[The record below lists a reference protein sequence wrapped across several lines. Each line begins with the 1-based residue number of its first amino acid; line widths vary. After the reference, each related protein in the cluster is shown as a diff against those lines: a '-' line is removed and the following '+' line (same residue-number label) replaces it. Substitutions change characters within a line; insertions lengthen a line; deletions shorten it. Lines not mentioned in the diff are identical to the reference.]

1 MADLIINYK
10 GQPIVEMTESGTKTL
25 KTAGKYCEDDI
36 TVEYAKPAGG
46 GGGFAETIVTDVMEN
61 HIVSSSWS
69 PSVTAVE
76 YIPKMYYYNDVLL
89 PELPA
94 DVLASYPYA
103 WIRNN
108 TRTGYYDLLL
118 SQEPWYLQDENTL
131 AKSVKATK
139 WYQISIA
146 SADTAEAWTFNSD
159 YDSLTW
165 GNESDRQIMWSNHDI
180 PNGSAT
186 ATEIYFEGS
195 EPVLAE

>member
-1 MADLIINYK
+1 MADLTINYK
-10 GQPIVEMTESGTKTL
+10 GNPIVQMSESGTKTL

-46 GGGFAETIVTDVMEN
+46 GGSGFAETICEVAGN
-61 HIVSSSWS
+61 NNVSSNWS

-76 YIPKMYYYNDVLL
+76 HIIKKYYYNGVLL

-94 DVLASYPYA
+94 DMLAQYPYA
-103 WIRNN
+103 WIRLSSD
-108 TRTGYYDLLL
+108 RTTYDLILSPYTWYYSDKLITQNSTYVWYTATIEASGWVYKTTYTDTGDFNLGGGLL
-118 SQEPWYLQDENTL
+118 
-131 AKSVKATK
+131 
-139 WYQISIA
+139 
-146 SADTAEAWTFNSD
+146 
-159 YDSLTW
+159 
-165 GNESDRQIMWSNHDI
+165 WSNHDI